1 MAVAS
6 FSWGGQKSRCN
17 HRTHVRCL
25 AFAGMDCCNFE
36 HDVLCD
42 YVKFCRVG
50 FTIELTPAQNL
61 SPVTNL
67 SPHWAGVAITAY
79 MSLSFSLDATDW
91 KILRELQRDGRITN
105 VELAGRVGLSPPPCL
120 RRVQALERAGVI
132 SGYRAL
138 LDAGILG
145 FDVRMFAFV
154 GLKRQADSELKAFE
168 SLVTQWP
175 LVREAYAIS
184 GEADFLLK
192 CVARDLTAL
201 QDFIIRDLTAA
212 ANVEHVK
219 TTLILRVSK
228 YEPGV
233 PIP

>member
-1 MAVAS
+1 M
-6 FSWGGQKSRCN
+6 
-17 HRTHVRCL
+17 T
-25 AFAGMDCCNFE
+25 
-36 HDVLCD
+36 
-42 YVKFCRVG
+42 
-50 FTIELTPAQNL
+50 
-61 SPVTNL
+61 
-67 SPHWAGVAITAY
+67 
-79 MSLSFSLDATDW
+79 LSFSLDATDW

-105 VELAGRVGLSPPPCL
+105 VDLAGRVGLSPPPCL

-138 LDAGILG
+138 LDAGVLG

-154 GLKRQADSELKAFE
+154 GLKRQADSELRGFE
-168 SLVTQWP
+168 ALVAQWP

-192 CVARDLTAL
+192 CVARDLNAL

-212 ANVEHVK
+212 PNVENVK